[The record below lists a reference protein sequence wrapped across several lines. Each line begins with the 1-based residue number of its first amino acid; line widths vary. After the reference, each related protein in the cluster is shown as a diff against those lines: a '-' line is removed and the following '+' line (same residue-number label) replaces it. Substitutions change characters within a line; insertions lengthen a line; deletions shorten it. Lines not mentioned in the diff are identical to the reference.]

1 MAHPDLT
8 DLSMEAGPDPRP
20 LSPKSCMQG
29 PRREEGNAGGGEG
42 GREGAAAHDQP
53 LKTRASKAKGQGLKE
68 MAQRIPMENL
78 TFYL

>member
-1 MAHPDLT
+1 ML
-8 DLSMEAGPDPRP
+8 G
-20 LSPKSCMQG
+20 
-29 PRREEGNAGGGEG
+29 EGEGEG